1 MKTRDLFSTNSSTHE
16 EVTNETF
23 VRVADYIPDI
33 VVDLRYATTDNFTGQ
48 RLYDFTEAWLRYGT
62 TLKLLKAQEI
72 LRKQGYGLKIWDAFR
87 PVAAQFVMWEIYPDD
102 TFIANPIKGYSWHSR
117 GNTVDV
123 TIVDQNG
130 AELLMPTPFD
140 NFFYHEKR
148 KFNEEEQK
156 EVSRNFHLLQDT
168 MVAAG
173 FRPYE
178 DEWWHFYDL
187 DEYEV
192 EQNFRPD

>member
-1 MKTRDLFSTNSSTHE
+1 MQTKEMISTNSTQHQSLN
-16 EVTNETF
+16 NETF
-23 VRVADYIPDI
+23 VKVTDYIPDI
-33 VVDLRYATTDNFTGQ
+33 IVDLKYATTDNFTGQ
-48 RLYDFTEAWLRYGT
+48 KLYHFTDAWLRYGT
-62 TLKLLKAQEI
+62 TRKLLKAQEI
-72 LRKQGYGLKIWDAFR
+72 LRQQGYFLKIWDAFR

-102 TFIANPIKGYSWHSR
+102 TYIANPIKGYSWHSR

-123 TIVDQNG
+123 TIVDEKG

-140 NFFYHEKR
+140 SFFYQEER
-148 KFNEEEQK
+148 VYSQEEQQ
-156 EVSRNFHLLQDT
+156 EISHNFHLLRDT

-187 DEYEV
+187 DVYDV
-192 EQNFRPD
+192 EKNFIPD